1 MEKTNNVTEILEA
14 FKIFDG
20 NYKREQIDA
29 AIELKEEITP
39 HLIEILETI
48 LANPDENIVN
58 EERYDHIY
66 SLMLLG
72 HFKESKAHNVIID
85 LFSLPDEIPHEL
97 FGDLTTSDL
106 PTILLRTCGGS
117 IERIKS
123 MASNNKTDDYRRI
136 SALNAMA
143 HAVVEGIAS
152 RDEVISFFGTLFTG
166 NETDEDSDFWG
177 LLANF
182 VCDLYPEEL
191 MDTIKKAYDDG
202 LISPGMIRYE
212 HFNKVLEDGKER
224 CLEQLKTDLERQ
236 SLDDIHDSMSWWACF
251 NEESQIYSA
260 QDPDDLINYSPL
272 IASNQSTHKTNKKKR
287 RSRKINDNRQ
297 KLRNGKT
304 AVEFQKARL
313 GQ

>member
-1 MEKTNNVTEILEA
+1 MEKTNNVTELLEA

-20 NYKREQIDA
+20 IYKRKQVDA
-29 AIELKEEITP
+29 AIEMKEEITP
-39 HLIEILETI
+39 FLIEILETV
-48 LANPDENIVN
+48 LANPDEYIDND
-58 EERYDHIY
+58 ERYDHIY

-117 IERIKS
+117 IERIRS
-123 MASNNKTDDYRRI
+123 MASNKDVDDYCRI

-143 HAVVEGIAS
+143 YAVVEGIAS
-152 RDEVISFFGTLFTG
+152 REEVISFFGTLFTG

-177 LLANF
+177 LLAGLAY
-182 VCDLYPEEL
+182 DLYPEEL
-191 MDTIKKAYDDG
+191 MDTIKKAYNDD
-202 LISPGMIRYE
+202 LIASGMIRYE
-212 HFNKVLEDGKER
+212 DFEQALEDGKES
-224 CLEQLKTDLERQ
+224 CLERLKTDLEGR
-236 SLDDIHDSMSWWACF
+236 SLDNVHDSMSWWACF

-272 IASNQSTHKTNKKKR
+272 IASNQSTHKPNKKKKKVKKNKRKQAKASKRKNR
-287 RSRKINDNRQ
+287 R
-297 KLRNGKT
+297 
-304 AVEFQKARL
+304 
-313 GQ
+313 